1 MDRLVG
7 RNTEAIVLWNSA
19 TETAAWK
26 TLTRV
31 SYSVSFSRF
40 AVQQLAW
47 LTLDRLDPSNTK
59 HNHIKTL

>member
-7 RNTEAIVLWNSA
+7 RNTEAIVLWKSA

-31 SYSVSFSRF
+31 SCSVSFSRL

-47 LTLDRLDPSNTK
+47 LVGQGRSVK
-59 HNHIKTL
+59 HKT